1 MNVTTARTKAF
12 MLKIKS
18 AASNR
23 TFMHAL
29 IFIVLA
35 VIVGSVGWIV
45 GTGAR
50 AFMDIAV
57 PKLTLL

>member
-1 MNVTTARTKAF
+1 

-35 VIVGSVGWIV
+35 VMVGSVGWTV
-45 GTGAR
+45 GTGTR
-50 AFMDIAV
+50 TFIEIAV